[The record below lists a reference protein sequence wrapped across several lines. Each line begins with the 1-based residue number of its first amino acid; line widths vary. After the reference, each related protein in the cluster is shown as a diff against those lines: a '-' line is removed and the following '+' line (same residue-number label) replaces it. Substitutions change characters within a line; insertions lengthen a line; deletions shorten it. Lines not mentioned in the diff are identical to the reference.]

1 MKNEKKSCD
10 FGEYNSKGEWRPPYK
25 VQYAPLFE
33 TPQKIGAVL
42 KWLFGWP
49 GFIWPWHLLF
59 FGVTAATWFYFQ
71 PPLEQCATFN
81 WDWILTMFIRNQLLI
96 WFVCGAWHLVLYNFK
111 LQGTKQKYDPR
122 WQNKGNTKFLFK
134 NQVFDNIFWTCVSAV
149 PFWTAYEVLFMW
161 AYANGKIPY
170 LEWSMNPVWF
180 VAWFFLIPVWRE
192 LHFYWVHRFL
202 HWKPM
207 FKRFHSLHHLNV
219 NPGPWAGLAMH
230 PVESFGYFSVIMIHW
245 IIPSHPL
252 HMLFNAQLTALT
264 PAGGHHGFEGPI
276 LDGKVPTGSY
286 FHYLHHRYYRY
297 NFGECLIPLD
307 KWFGTFHDGSF
318 DTDPSRPWQDL
329 NGKEV

>member
-1 MKNEKKSCD
+1 MKNIKKAEQCE
-10 FGEYNSKGEWRPPYK
+10 FGEYNSKGEWRPPYPVK
-25 VQYAPLFE
+25 YAPLFE
-33 TPQKIGAVL
+33 TPQKIGVIL
-42 KWLFGWP
+42 KWLLGWP
-49 GFIWPWHLLF
+49 GYIWPWHLLF
-59 FGVTAATWFYFQ
+59 FGVTAATWYWFQ
-71 PPLEQCATFN
+71 PSLEQCRTFN
-81 WDWILTMFIRNQLLI
+81 VDWILYMFIRNEILI
-96 WFVCGAWHLVLYNFK
+96 WMVCGAWHLVLYILK

-122 WQNKGNTKFLFK
+122 WQNKGNKKFLFK
-134 NQVFDNIFWTCVSAV
+134 NQVLDNIFWTCCSAV

-161 AYANGKIPY
+161 AYANGKIPF
-170 LEWSMNPVWF
+170 LEWAMHPVWF

-192 LHFYWVHRFL
+192 FHFYWVHRFL

-207 FKRFHSLHHLNV
+207 FKRYHSLHHLNV

-230 PVESFGYFSVIMIHW
+230 PVECFGYFSVIMIHW

-276 LDGKVPTGSY
+276 LNGKVPTGSY

-297 NFGECLIPLD
+297 NFGECLIPFD

-318 DTDPSRPWQDL
+318 DTDPSRPWQDIK
-329 NGKEV
+329 NK